1 MGLRVEAPF
10 QLRSNAR
17 LADAG
22 FARNYHDLAV
32 ARGRA
37 PSGAIEGRSPRR
49 DRLAESAPILATQYL
64 PSRHRRG
71 DALDVD
77 GTEVA
82 VLEKSAEQPARA
94 CADHDRLR
102 LGQGL

>member
-32 ARGRA
+32 ARWARA
-37 PSGAIEGRSPRR
+37 QRR
-49 DRLAESAPILATQYL
+49 DRRSISASRPISGVSADPRNAIPAKPAPT
-64 PSRHRRG
+64 RRC
-71 DALDVD
+71 
-77 GTEVA
+77 
-82 VLEKSAEQPARA
+82 P
-94 CADHDRLR
+94 
-102 LGQGL
+102 